1 MIIYKNNDQHIIT
14 RMMLDRS
21 NDHQLSWILIVTAV
35 LGWRLVNTAAVQVL
49 VITCDIHNYENLKR
63 TFLPIKIDKICTA
76 QL

>member
-21 NDHQLSWILIVTAV
+21 NDQQLSWILIVTAV

-49 VITCDIHNYENLKR
+49 VITFDIHNNEKDIFTNR
-63 TFLPIKIDKICTA
+63 NR
-76 QL
+76 

>member
-49 VITCDIHNYENLKR
+49 VITWDIHNNEKDIFTNRYR
-63 TFLPIKIDKICTA
+63 
-76 QL
+76 